1 MGQTL
6 LACHASLYR
15 YARALSRDPATA
27 EELVQE
33 TFRRA
38 LGAKRGPFQA
48 SPDNVRPWAFT
59 ILRHIWQNLM
69 RRQRRESFEEL
80 KDEAALGE
88 SPEVVLTQRLL
99 RSEIADAIDAL
110 PVVLREVIVLREMEG
125 YTYAEIAQVLN
136 CPAGTVMSRLA
147 RARHSLR
154 KLLLRHAPSSQEI
167 GS

>member
-1 MGQTL
+1 M

-15 YARALSRDPATA
+15 YARALSRDPLIA

-38 LGAKRGPFQA
+38 LGAKQGPVNT
-48 SPDNVRPWAFT
+48 SLDNVRPWAFT
-59 ILRHIWQNLM
+59 ILRHIWQNAA
-69 RRQRRESFEEL
+69 RRNRLEAFEEL
-80 KDEAALGE
+80 QEEDTTTPVSE
-88 SPEVVLTQRLL
+88 SPEVLLTRQLL

-110 PVVLREVIVLREMEG
+110 PVALREVIVLREIEG
-125 YTYAEIAQVLN
+125 HTYAEIAQVLN

-154 KLLLRHAPSSQEI
+154 KLLMQHAPSSQEI
-167 GS
+167 ES